1 MRIAFVVNNYAPR
14 VGGLEA
20 HVEALASELASRGH
34 YVLVVNLGEKVGWR
48 RDGAVE
54 VLTLGERFKIG
65 GLLGFPLLGTRTRI
79 TKVLRERNIDLVSTH
94 TRFFPMSFVG
104 WRAAKAVQLPL
115 IHTEHGSN
123 YVASSSLAIRLGS
136 RLVDHTFGR
145 WTLRGATRVL
155 AVSEEA
161 VNFVRRLTQVEAQV
175 FYNAITPP
183 AVLVEA
189 IQDRPAEFV
198 FVGRVVEG
206 KGWNEFVCLINQ
218 LRAAGYPVSGK
229 ILGDGPRMDELKE
242 LVSRL
247 ELNDAVLVCGRVS
260 PGEVRSALRGATLI
274 NPTVLSEGFQT
285 TLLEAIAEQGRVLT
299 YPVPGAR
306 NLLEVGAPI
315 WITQRRDLESL
326 VSSAKQFLAS
336 PPPLATPESIGDWTW
351 PKRSE
356 QYIEICEELLAE

>member
-14 VGGLEA
+14 VGGLET
-20 HVEALASELASRGH
+20 HVEALASELGARGH
-34 YVLVVNLGEKVGWR
+34 YVLVVNLGEKIGWR
-48 RDGAVE
+48 HEGAVD

-65 GLLGFPLLGTRTRI
+65 GLLGFPLLGTRRRL
-79 TKVLRERNIDLVSTH
+79 TKVLREQDIDLVSIH

-104 WRAAKAVQLPL
+104 WRAAKALQLPV
-115 IHTEHGSN
+115 IHTEHGSD
-123 YVASSSLAIRLGS
+123 YVASSSLVIKLGS
-136 RLVDHTFGR
+136 KLVDHTFGR

-161 VNFVRRLTQVEAQV
+161 VNFVRRLAHVQAQV

-183 AVLVEA
+183 EILVGSV
-189 IQDRPAEFV
+189 QDRPTEFV

-206 KGWNEFVCLINQ
+206 KGWDEFLCLIKQ
-218 LRAAGYPVSGK
+218 LRDAGYPVSGK
-229 ILGDGPRMDELKE
+229 ILGDGPGMPELKE
-242 LVSRL
+242 LVRKL
-247 ELNDAVLVCGRVS
+247 ELTDVVLVCGRVS
-260 PGEVRSALRGATLI
+260 PGEVRSALRGATLV

-299 YPVPGAR
+299 YPVPGAKK
-306 NLLEVGAPI
+306 LLEAGAPI
-315 WITQRRDLESL
+315 RITHGRDLKSL

-336 PPPLATPESIGDWTW
+336 PPPLAVPDVIEDWTW

-356 QYIEICEELLAE
+356 RYIEICEELLAE